1 MNTNIENCNLEVLER
16 QKEQLKYEIVYG
28 ENAGHFAVFDIEAG
42 CRKTR
47 TAESALVDLYKTGK
61 KALFV
66 RRTDVDC
73 RESMKNIN
81 KLAGV
86 NIAFAYNNEDVSS
99 GDMTKINRSLHTI
112 PIVIITH
119 QKYTVLMK
127 DSSKRSLFSKGRTTL
142 VIDEFLSTINTI
154 SLDEND
160 IGTYRMLLKND
171 NVLLQAFEKAMHQ
184 LIDFLIVWNKQN
196 VGRKFVSVTDK
207 SPSKDFNTLMKLIQS
222 NLSDEILKS
231 WIQKIRLEI
240 NDIDVINGT
249 VKCSLSFLNS
259 LCSVKA
265 LCEHILQ
272 YKQLFKSMCL
282 YSDKKLYTADKRY
295 KYWYLDNNIMLDASG
310 ELQIAYSLNNEEFA
324 LQHCEKVLDHSK
336 WKIINIP
343 VTTTTASKGRILNFY
358 DVVNNEL
365 KKYGD
370 DILVVGK
377 KDEMSL
383 IDVPEEN
390 KGYFGNITGSNQ
402 WYDKKNVAI
411 IQTHNLSDVDY
422 ILKYL
427 HYAKNSIDETFPLSA
442 KCNGRAEK
450 RIYSFTDKRLEKV
463 RVHWIA
469 SEIYQAIKR
478 VNRNM
483 KYDTDVVIFINNID
497 VIELLKEHMKNIN
510 IEIIDYEK
518 DTFIFEKTKQD
529 DYLEALKKGSYASK
543 FIDFL
548 AEVQNGLHSE
558 FIDKQNRISKVK
570 IREYLGIKTSG
581 NFSNKVLYKSEVIS
595 YCRARDISLSGQ
607 YIKLPYV
614 G

>member
-1 MNTNIENCNLEVLER
+1 MNTNIENCNLKVLER
-16 QKEQLKYEIVYG
+16 QKEQLMYEIVYG

-47 TAESALVDLYKTGK
+47 TAESALVNLYKIGK

-66 RRTDVDC
+66 RRTDADC
-73 RESMKNIN
+73 RESAQNIN
-81 KLAGV
+81 NLAGT
-86 NIAFAYNNEDVSS
+86 NIAFAYNNEDVLP
-99 GDMTKINRSLHTI
+99 GDVVKVNKSLHTI

-119 QKYTVLMK
+119 QKYVVLMK
-127 DSSKRSLFSKGRTTL
+127 DSSKQNLFARGRSTL
-142 VIDEFLSTINTI
+142 IIDEFLSTINTI
-154 SLDEND
+154 SLGESD
-160 IGTYRMLLKND
+160 IGTYRALFNND
-171 NVLLQAFEKAMHQ
+171 SVLLQAFEKAMHQ
-184 LIDFLIVWNKQN
+184 PIDFLVAWNKQN
-196 VGRKFVSVTDK
+196 TERKFVAVTDK
-207 SPSKDFNTLMKLIQS
+207 SPSKDFNTLIKLIQA
-222 NLSDEILKS
+222 NVSDELLKM
-231 WIQKIRLEI
+231 WIQRIRLDINKEEI
-240 NDIDVINGT
+240 
-249 VKCSLSFLNS
+249 VKETNSISISLLNS
-259 LCSVKA
+259 LYTVKT
-265 LCEHILQ
+265 LCDQLLQ
-272 YKQLFKSMCL
+272 YKQLFTSMCL
-282 YSDKKLYTADKRY
+282 YCDKKLYTTDKRY

-310 ELQIAYSLNNEEFA
+310 ELQIAYSLNNEEFS
-324 LQHCEKVLDHSK
+324 LHHCEKVLDHSK

-343 VTTTTASKGRILNFY
+343 VTTTTASKERIINFY
-358 DVVNNEL
+358 DVVNSEL

-370 DILVVGK
+370 DILVIGK

-427 HYAKNSIDETFPLSA
+427 HYAKSSIDETFPLSA

-483 KYDTDVVIFINNID
+483 KYDTDVLIFINNEE
-497 VIELLKEHMKNIN
+497 VIELLKSQLQNVN

-518 DTFIFEKTKQD
+518 NTFAFENTKQD
-529 DYLEALKKGSYASK
+529 DYVESLKKNSYASK

-548 AEVQNGLHSE
+548 AEIQNGMHRE
-558 FIDKQNRISKVK
+558 FVDQQNRISKVK
-570 IREYLGIKTSG
+570 AREYLGIKTSG
-581 NFSNKVLYKSEVIS
+581 NFSNKVLNKSEVIS
-595 YCRARDISLSGQ
+595 YCQARDINLSGQ
-607 YIKLPYV
+607 YIKLPYA